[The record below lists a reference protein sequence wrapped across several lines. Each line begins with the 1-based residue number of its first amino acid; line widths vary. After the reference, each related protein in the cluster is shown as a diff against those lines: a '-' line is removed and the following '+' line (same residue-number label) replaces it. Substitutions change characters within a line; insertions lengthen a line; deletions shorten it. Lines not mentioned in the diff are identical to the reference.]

1 MNVNDATIL
10 NFLDL
15 PPRILLWPVSQV
27 MSILVPSFFLM
38 AFGYVMMAFLLGV
51 MIMTVI
57 NIFKRHFGQGYLH
70 GVLYWYLPT
79 SMDQFPVTPPSY
91 MRTFIN

>member
-1 MNVNDATIL
+1 MNVSDATVL

-27 MSILVPSFFLM
+27 MMVIVPGFMLM
-38 AFGYVMMAFLLGV
+38 IFGYVLGALVVSAMTMML
-51 MIMTVI
+51 MTL
-57 NIFKRHFGQGYLH
+57 FKRYFGQGYFH